1 MLVEKAI
8 STIRKLDLT
17 TTKSCAKQNESSFSW
32 PPEELIRQSDPTQ
45 MSENFK
51 LHKLLANVQDG
62 SIIGVQAVLSD
73 GTKSPVFGEGACK
86 IESDTLSSHGAS
98 EISIK

>member
-1 MLVEKAI
+1 
-8 STIRKLDLT
+8 
-17 TTKSCAKQNESSFSW
+17 
-32 PPEELIRQSDPTQ
+32 
-45 MSENFK
+45 MSKNFK
-51 LHKLLANVQDG
+51 LHKLLANVQHG

-98 EISIK
+98 EISIKQSPGLGVLSIKQSVSGSKSDEHHERTILDV